1 VTLSISDSQN
11 KRHSALQCSAYAE
24 CLILFTIMLNVVML
38 SVVMLSVIMLSV
50 IMLSAF
56 GVLLTDDS
64 SRGIIYDHHV
74 FIINAT
80 ALKC

>member
-1 VTLSISDSQN
+1 
-11 KRHSALQCSAYAE
+11 
-24 CLILFTIMLNVVML
+24 MLNVVML